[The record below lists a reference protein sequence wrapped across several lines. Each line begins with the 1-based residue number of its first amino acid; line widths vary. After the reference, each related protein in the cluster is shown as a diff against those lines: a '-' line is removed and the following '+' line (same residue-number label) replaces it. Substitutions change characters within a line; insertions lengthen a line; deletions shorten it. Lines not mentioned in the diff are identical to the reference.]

1 MAIREIVFDTETTGL
16 SPNGGDRI
24 VEIGCVEMFNH
35 IPTGQSFHVY
45 INPERD
51 MPEGA
56 FAVHGL
62 SSEFLSDKP
71 VFSAVADDFLAFI
84 GDAKLVAHNAS
95 FDIGFVNAEI
105 RRLGH
110 PPIDENRVVDTLL
123 ISRRKHPFA
132 SNSLDALCQR
142 YGIDNSRRT
151 KHGALLDAEI
161 LAEVYMELLGGRQ
174 ADLGLVDGR
183 LRPCRVPRG
192 RRRAKKPGPSRR
204 ASPPAHGGGDR
215 RPWHFRR
222 DPGEYG
228 RLARISG
235 GGPGRSGR
243 QGRNRLAAGCPR
255 ML

>member
-35 IPTGQSFHVY
+35 IPTRQSFHVY

-71 VFSAVADDFLAFI
+71 VFSAVADDFLTFI

-174 ADLGLVDGR
+174 ADLGLATVGSGLAASR
-183 LRPCRVPRG
+183 NAAAALKSLARPEPL
-192 RRRAKKPGPSRR
+192 PSRLTE
-204 ASPPAHGGGDR
+204 AEIVAHGIFVATLGSTAVWR
-215 RPWHFRR
+215 
-222 DPGEYG
+222 EYLEETQIEADAKG
-228 RLARISG
+228 AT
-235 GGPGRSGR
+235 
-243 QGRNRLAAGCPR
+243 A
-255 ML
+255 

>member
-71 VFSAVADDFLAFI
+71 VFSAVADDFLTFI

-110 PPIDENRVVDTLL
+110 PPID
-123 ISRRKHPFA
+123 
-132 SNSLDALCQR
+132 
-142 YGIDNSRRT
+142 
-151 KHGALLDAEI
+151 AE
-161 LAEVYMELLGGRQ
+161 Q
-174 ADLGLVDGR
+174 
-183 LRPCRVPRG
+183 G
-192 RRRAKKPGPSRR
+192 RRHAAHLKAQAPLRQQQPRR
-204 ASPPAHGGGDR
+204 AVRALRDRQFTPHQARRAARRGD
-215 RPWHFRR
+215 
-222 DPGEYG
+222 
-228 RLARISG
+228 
-235 GGPGRSGR
+235 PGRSLYGAAR
-243 QGRNRLAAGCPR
+243 RPAGGSRLGDRGVRPR
-255 ML
+255 RVA